1 MKNVFKPLIKK
12 FNKNLNGDSKNIL
25 SVLLA
30 IFIVFDVKVPLFLAK
45 LVDTL
50 VGKITVIAIAII
62 LLSSKHVLGFLGIIA
77 AYVLINR
84 SENRTGS
91 KSLGRF
97 VPKESNRIEKM
108 NDMNTDTVS
117 LEEEIVNKEEKINQ
131 DKDLEYTLVK
141 ASYVPVEEEN
151 DTASV

>member
-1 MKNVFKPLIKK
+1 MKNVLKPLIKK

-108 NDMNTDTVS
+108 NDMNTNTVS

-151 DTASV
+151 DAASV

>member
-1 MKNVFKPLIKK
+1 MKNVLKPLIKK

-62 LLSSKHVLGFLGIIA
+62 LLSSKHVLGFFDQHDRGGVA
-77 AYVLINR
+77 DV
-84 SENRTGS
+84 
-91 KSLGRF
+91 
-97 VPKESNRIEKM
+97 
-108 NDMNTDTVS
+108 
-117 LEEEIVNKEEKINQ
+117 
-131 DKDLEYTLVK
+131 
-141 ASYVPVEEEN
+141 
-151 DTASV
+151 